1 MMRSLL
7 LASLLFSAA
16 APALA
21 ADTPESPCPRLPAK
35 SGVAWKVDKGADF
48 VVCRGMRGKSQ
59 LFGIYLGGSPSYLHQ
74 DKNKAETGKVGPY
87 DVTWYNAA
95 PDDTRGEFAREALIR
110 FGEKD
115 SDGVA
120 HVWISA
126 ANADEFAAA
135 AKVLEGLTFK
145 SAPAA
150 EKAAAPEPAQPA
162 SAD

>member
-16 APALA
+16 TVPALA
-21 ADTPESPCPRLPAK
+21 ADAPASPCPGLPTK

-48 VVCRGMRGKSQ
+48 VVCRGMRGESQ
-59 LFGIYLGGSPSYLHQ
+59 LFGMYLGGNPSYLHQ

-135 AKVLEGLTFK
+135 VKVLEGLEFK
-145 SAPAA
+145 SAA
-150 EKAAAPEPAQPA
+150 K
-162 SAD
+162 